1 MAGALV
7 APPACLQQEPNPAG
21 DAGLRCCLYR
31 RLHVHAP
38 AVAAVSAPG
47 GRKGRLGPG
56 HKSTSLRGFDVICPC
71 LDPRSG
77 ARVTRLSP
85 VRDLAFRHNSAAQVL
100 TPRRSSPL
108 PPISRI
114 EEKGQARRCQRLRK
128 NLRAAYAD
136 IVPILAEQCRNLKQ
150 LIQEDDLEKYLDV
163 YEISN
168 PDMQEAALGYS
179 ESEFDDAETLKV
191 LRILQYRLSILRRV
205 YLCSLLA
212 MEADGGKPDFARW
225 STVVD
230 SMLNTARPVGEWS
243 EKFNRVLAEEEQFVL
258 PSPAKVAPTPARDK
272 IRNSVRKLSGL
283 SSGIRGL
290 QAKMQVLREETNKS
304 LEDTEDVTDLGH
316 SLLAQYD
323 SIGADLKSLVQAWE
337 AGKNA
342 LALNI
347 DRHERRISQASS
359 GLRSPVP
366 SLGGLTA
373 VDEGSPSD
381 ALRALNGD
389 LLSPHQS
396 APSSDQGS
404 TSDDEVFEAIALPK
418 TRATM
423 SREERMQKIQDDRA
437 RQASLREQR
446 DASTNMLRELESV
459 INLRPHRVSAP
470 PAGARVTSL

>member
-1 MAGALV
+1 M
-7 APPACLQQEPNPAG
+7 
-21 DAGLRCCLYR
+21 
-31 RLHVHAP
+31 
-38 AVAAVSAPG
+38 
-47 GRKGRLGPG
+47 
-56 HKSTSLRGFDVICPC
+56 
-71 LDPRSG
+71 
-77 ARVTRLSP
+77 
-85 VRDLAFRHNSAAQVL
+85 
-100 TPRRSSPL
+100 

-272 IRNSVRKLSGL
+272 IRNSVRK
-283 SSGIRGL
+283 
-290 QAKMQVLREETNKS
+290 K
-304 LEDTEDVTDLGH
+304 
-316 SLLAQYD
+316 
-323 SIGADLKSLVQAWE
+323 
-337 AGKNA
+337 
-342 LALNI
+342 
-347 DRHERRISQASS
+347 
-359 GLRSPVP
+359 P
-366 SLGGLTA
+366 
-373 VDEGSPSD
+373 
-381 ALRALNGD
+381 
-389 LLSPHQS
+389 
-396 APSSDQGS
+396 
-404 TSDDEVFEAIALPK
+404 EVFLGIW
-418 TRATM
+418 
-423 SREERMQKIQDDRA
+423 
-437 RQASLREQR
+437 
-446 DASTNMLRELESV
+446 
-459 INLRPHRVSAP
+459 
-470 PAGARVTSL
+470 